1 MKQFVISPSPHIHS
15 GDSVEKNMYRVLIA
29 LMPAFLVSIIYFGV
43 GALVVTVISVLGCVL
58 TEYIIQRA
66 MKVPITVFDGSAAI
80 TGLLLAFNLP
90 ANLPWWIVIIGAV
103 FSIGVVKMSF
113 GGLGRNIFNPA
124 IAGRVFLLMSFPVQM
139 TSWPKPRIFNF
150 TFADIETGAT
160 PLALIKEAAK
170 EGRLEEVTN
179 CLGMFVDM
187 FVGEIGGSL
196 GEVSSIAL
204 LIGGIYLIWKKVI
217 TWHIP
222 VFILLTV
229 TLFSS
234 ILTLYDSSI
243 YIGPVFHIFSGGM
256 LLGAIYMA
264 TDYVTSPMSK
274 KGMVVYGIGV
284 GLIAILI
291 RVYGSYPEGISF
303 AILIM
308 NAVTPLINV
317 YLKPKRFGH
326 SKPVK
331 S

>member
-29 LMPAFLVSIIYFGV
+29 LLPAFLVSVVYFGV
-43 GALVVTVISVLGCVL
+43 GALVVTFIAVLGCVL
-58 TEYIIQRA
+58 TEYTIQRM
-66 MKVPITVFDGSAAI
+66 MKAPITITDGSAAL

-90 ANLPWWIVIIGAV
+90 ANLPWWIILLGAV

-113 GGLGRNIFNPA
+113 GGLGSNIFNPA

-139 TSWPKPRIFNF
+139 TSWPKPKVFNF
-150 TFADIETGAT
+150 TFTDVETGAT

-170 EGRLEEVTN
+170 EGRLYEITDRFG
-179 CLGMFVDM
+179 LFMDM
-187 FVGEIGGSL
+187 FMGEIGGSI
-196 GEVSSIAL
+196 GEVSGIAL
-204 LIGGIYLIWKKVI
+204 LLGGIYLIWKKVI

-222 VFILLTV
+222 VSILLTV
-229 TLFSS
+229 IVFSTF
-234 ILTLYDSSI
+234 LMLYDNNA
-243 YIGPVFHIFSGGM
+243 YAGPIFHIFSGGM

-274 KGMVVYGIGV
+274 KGMIVYGIGV
-284 GLIAILI
+284 GLISILI
-291 RVYGSYPEGISF
+291 RVYGAYPEGVSF

-326 SKPVK
+326 TKSVK